1 MINWSDQGNVKS
13 QSELALI
20 QKKSVMK
27 KQKVCRKNYRKDFY
41 KMIKIYCKC
50 FSA

>member
-27 KQKVCRKNYRKDFY
+27 KQKVSVQKKLQKGFLQNDYN
-41 KMIKIYCKC
+41 IL
-50 FSA
+50 